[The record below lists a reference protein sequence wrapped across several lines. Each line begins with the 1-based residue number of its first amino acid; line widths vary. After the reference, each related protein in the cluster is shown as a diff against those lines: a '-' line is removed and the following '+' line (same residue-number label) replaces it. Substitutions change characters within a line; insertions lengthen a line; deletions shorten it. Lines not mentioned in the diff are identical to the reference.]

1 MARRSTLLF
10 IAATSLVLLGYNS
23 LVYLVPVYA
32 ILYIPLNLAMAGAIF
47 AASRRFGLSGVELG
61 LERSAIRSGLK
72 WGGVVTAVVA
82 GGLGVAVAVPG
93 LHPLLDDARVAGIGL
108 GLLAYRALLRIP
120 LGTVVLEELAFRG
133 VIFGAWAR
141 LSGAVH
147 AAIGSSVVFGLW
159 HIRPAIELLDVNDL
173 AGSVG
178 PRIAAVTAAVILTAG
193 AGLFFCFLRI
203 RNRSLLAPVLA
214 HATINSLAT
223 VAAFVVRSS

>member
-1 MARRSTLLF
+1 M
-10 IAATSLVLLGYNS
+10 
-23 LVYLVPVYA
+23 
-32 ILYIPLNLAMAGAIF
+32 
-47 AASRRFGLSGVELG
+47 
-61 LERSAIRSGLK
+61 
-72 WGGVVTAVVA
+72 
-82 GGLGVAVAVPG
+82 
-93 LHPLLDDARVAGIGL
+93 
-108 GLLAYRALLRIP
+108 
-120 LGTVVLEELAFRG
+120 LEELAFRG

-203 RNRSLLAPVLA
+203 RSRSLLAPVLA

-223 VAAFVVRSS
+223 VAAFVVLSS